1 MKRRNFRRILTGML
15 AASLVAGQPGV
26 VAFAAPQGNDASVN
40 EVENVDVDFQ
50 GAGTTEATEEKK
62 EEKYI
67 TVSIPGTPT
76 GGATATTWD
85 CIWFGNYWQG
95 DTNEDGYCFSRDVT
109 IKKSSLSTNNS
120 DMVFTYVEDLGMIS
134 GSVPNSVAAG
144 AYSADAKQPIKW
156 RVLSIDK
163 DGNALLLADKNIETN
178 GDSGEY
184 TGAWATCALRS
195 LLNSYAAESNSDGKD
210 YSTDGFLTNAF
221 SVSESAAI
229 STTKVSTPRNP
240 VYETEGGDDTQDKIF
255 LLSIDEAMNEGYG
268 FKVNS
273 FTEPASEEGIKFYT
287 AEDATRV
294 AKNTA
299 YVYFKPGSYG
309 NAEGMAQGWF
319 LRTPGSYEYNEGC
332 TSKVSETGAVYADLE
347 YTEGNDALALRP
359 ALYLNLSSN
368 TALWRSAGTVCSDGT
383 VDEEASFQGTGA
395 TEIKV
400 KVEDTSKKDD
410 EAAKKAA
417 EEAAKKA
424 AEEAAK
430 KAAEEEAARLA
441 AEEAAKKAAEEEAAK
456 KAAEETAKINASIP
470 DEQGVVKAFYEDAVQ
485 SDIVMIPGELKR
497 LSLTPS
503 DSYIFGV
510 KWSVDAAGKR
520 VVKVK
525 DGVVTASKPGT
536 ATVTAT
542 YRDTALTFKITV
554 VNEKEF
560 KSKFAVAGK
569 KGYVLK
575 AMGSVKTSTDKTGA
589 KLTLALP
596 SKLKGATVTVDM
608 LDASGNVIAKADASG
623 TVDASICSIGAAT
636 ANSKGNKLTY
646 VVTAKDAGAAFVRFT
661 ASYEENAVSQ
671 ALTKLIITK
680 SVSDVEASVNKLTLK
695 PGEGKRLV
703 FTENKANTIG
713 KAPTFKVKGKGI
725 KVTKSGYVVGV
736 TPGASGT
743 VTIKAGNV
751 KKTVSVEVTND
762 GEGKNIFLNKI
773 SVSKKMGKASTYK
786 LVVKTKKRA
795 NAPASVSYRIVGD
808 TATDGISVA
817 NDGTVSIAADAK
829 PGCYSIIASADGFTD
844 GYTELIVK

>member
-50 GAGTTEATEEKK
+50 GAGATEATEEKK

-144 AYSADAKQPIKW
+144 TYSADAKQPIKW

-273 FTEPASEEGIKFYT
+273 FTEPASEGIKYYT

-299 YVYFKPGSYG
+299 YVNFKPGSYG
-309 NAEGMAQGWF
+309 NAEAVAQGWF

-332 TSKVSETGAVYADLE
+332 TSKVSETGAVFADLE

-383 VDEEASFQGTGA
+383 VDEEAAFQGTGA

-424 AEEAAK
+424 AEE
-430 KAAEEEAARLA
+430 EAARLA
-441 AEEAAKKAAEEEAAK
+441 ADEAAKKAAEEEAAK

-560 KSKFAVAGK
+560 KSKFAAAGK
-569 KGYVLK
+569 KDYVIK
-575 AMGSVKTSTDKTGA
+575 AKNSVKTSTDKTGA
-589 KLTLALP
+589 KLTLTLP
-596 SKLKGATVTVDM
+596 SKIKDATVTVDI
-608 LDASGNVIAKADASG
+608 LDASGNVIAKAGASG

-636 ANSKGNKLTY
+636 ANSAGTKLTY
-646 VVTAKDAGAAFVRFT
+646 AVTAKDAGAAFVRFT
-661 ASYEENAVSQ
+661 AISGETVVSQ
-671 ALTKLIITK
+671 ALTRLIITK

-713 KAPTFKVKGKGI
+713 KAPTFKAKGKGI

-751 KKTVSVEVTND
+751 KETVSVEVTTD
-762 GEGKNIFLNKI
+762 GQGNNIFLNKI

-786 LVVKTKKRA
+786 LAVKTKKRA

-817 NDGTVSIAADAK
+817 NNGTVSIDANAK

-844 GYTELIVK
+844 GYSELIVK

>member
-50 GAGTTEATEEKK
+50 EAGATEATEEKK
-62 EEKYI
+62 EEKYL

-95 DTNEDGYCFSRDVT
+95 DTNGDGYCFSRDVT

-144 AYSADAKQPIKW
+144 TYSADAKQPIKW

-273 FTEPASEEGIKFYT
+273 FTEPASEGIKYYT

-299 YVYFKPGSYG
+299 YVNFKPGSYG
-309 NAEGMAQGWF
+309 NAEAVAQGWF

-332 TSKVSETGAVYADLE
+332 TSKVSETGAVFADLE
-347 YTEGNDALALRP
+347 YIEGNDALALRP

-383 VDEEASFQGTGA
+383 VDEEAAFQGTGA

-430 KAAEEEAARLA
+430 
-441 AEEAAKKAAEEEAAK
+441 
-456 KAAEETAKINASIP
+456 INASIP

-485 SDIVMIPGELKR
+485 RDIVMIPGELKR

-510 KWSVDAAGKR
+510 NWSVDAAGKK

-525 DGVVTASKPGT
+525 DGVVTASRPGT

-589 KLTLALP
+589 RLNLALP
-596 SKLKGATVTVDM
+596 RELKGATVTVDM

-636 ANSKGNKLTY
+636 ANSAGRKLTY

-661 ASYEENAVSQ
+661 AASGENAVSQ
-671 ALTKLIITK
+671 AITKIIITK

-713 KAPTFKVKGKGI
+713 KAPTFKARGKGI

-736 TPGASGT
+736 TPGALGT

-751 KKTVSVEVTND
+751 KETVSVEVTTD
-762 GEGKNIFLNKI
+762 GQGNNIFLNKI

-786 LVVKTKKRA
+786 LAVKTKKRA

-817 NDGTVSIAADAK
+817 NDGIVSIAADAK
-829 PGCYSIIASADGFTD
+829 PGCYTIIASAEGFTD
-844 GYTELIVK
+844 GYSELIVK